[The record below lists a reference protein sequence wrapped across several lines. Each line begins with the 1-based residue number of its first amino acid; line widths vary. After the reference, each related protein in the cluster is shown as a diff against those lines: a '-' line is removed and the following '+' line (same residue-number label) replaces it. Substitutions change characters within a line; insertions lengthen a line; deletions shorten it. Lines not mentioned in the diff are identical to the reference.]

1 MRLQTDLV
9 DVIDAT
15 IDGKLDEL
23 PPLKWD
29 ERPSVCVVMASEGYP
44 GDYEKGRPI
53 RGLEE
58 AAAIEGVKVFHA
70 GTQLVDGQVVTAG
83 ARVFAVTSIGDS
95 IAAAKLRAYTAVK
108 CIRWQGA
115 WCRKDIADKA
125 MQPSRDDA
133 KKR

>member
-1 MRLQTDLV
+1 MRLKTDLV

-23 PPLKWD
+23 PPLRWD

-58 AAAIEGVKVFHA
+58 AAAVPDVNVFHS
-70 GTQLVDGQVVTAG
+70 GTQVVDGQVVTAG
-83 ARVFAVTSIGDS
+83 GRVLAVTALGES
-95 IAAAKLRAYTAVK
+95 IAAAKLQAYRAVK

-125 MQPSRDDA
+125 MAVR
-133 KKR
+133 K